1 MHYQLDT
8 ISFLRCDFSF
18 NSGLINMQKK
28 IITIWDLGTRL
39 FHWLLV
45 MLFGLSWLSAELG
58 GNWMI
63 WHTRLGFLAAG
74 LITFRI
80 IWGFIGSDSSRFAHF
95 VKRPSTVIAYLKGG
109 GQRAYNTHNPAGALS
124 VIALIGLMS
133 LQVTT
138 GLFSNDD
145 IFIEGPL
152 AYLISYDAQLEMTE
166 LHEMIFNLLILFI
179 ALHVAAI
186 AWYQRFKGEK
196 LVQAMLHGKKESEE
210 AAPKIRGGLPLFAAS
225 LAGAAVSALLFWI

>member
-1 MHYQLDT
+1 
-8 ISFLRCDFSF
+8 
-18 NSGLINMQKK
+18 MQKK

-166 LHEMIFNLLILFI
+166 LHEMIFNLLILLI

-186 AWYQRFKGEK
+186 VWYQRFKGEK

-210 AAPKIRGGLPLFAAS
+210 AAPKIRGGLTLFAAS